1 MNAGRSAGT
10 STLARLSAPKGSS
23 ADVFERFGG
32 CGPLQYWGHGIT
44 ALIGASVLWAMS
56 GTGSEQALVGAASAS
71 IRALEQGAT
80 AHPADPVAAHDL
92 AQAYLDEHQPGL
104 AVVWIEGAEPSVR
117 GDVRVRHVLAR
128 ALVDQGRDEEALARE
143 RQVVAGCESTASGGT
158 APAGC
163 DSVLLASAVRRVNIL
178 QALVALGI
186 EDAQAQPEASLVA
199 YRNATRE
206 ARVQVE

>member
-104 AVVWIEGAEPSVR
+104 AVVWTTTRVSGLSSSPSSTFSGRRMRARQYAGALTAFRLRCLKCVIA
-117 GDVRVRHVLAR
+117 VLKFR
-128 ALVDQGRDEEALARE
+128 
-143 RQVVAGCESTASGGT
+143 T
-158 APAGC
+158 
-163 DSVLLASAVRRVNIL
+163 
-178 QALVALGI
+178 
-186 EDAQAQPEASLVA
+186 
-199 YRNATRE
+199 
-206 ARVQVE
+206 